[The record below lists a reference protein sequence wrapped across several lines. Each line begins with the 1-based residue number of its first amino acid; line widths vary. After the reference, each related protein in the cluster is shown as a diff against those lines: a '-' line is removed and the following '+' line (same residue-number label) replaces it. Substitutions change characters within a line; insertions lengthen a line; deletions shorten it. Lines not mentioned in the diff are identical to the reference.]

1 MKNKSYYK
9 LSDDEKEIIK
19 KVQGRTITEYD
30 LQTIVGAN
38 KQYDFIAVQDMM
50 YMVEDLL
57 NEIGRLEEEKEEIIQ
72 DRNDNY
78 KRLSYE
84 EMGWQ

>member
-19 KVQGRTITEYD
+19 NVQKRTITEYD
-30 LQTIVGAN
+30 LQN
-38 KQYDFIAVQDMM
+38 DFIAVQDMM

-57 NEIGRLEEEKEEIIQ
+57 NEISRLEEEKEEIIQ

>member
-19 KVQGRTITEYD
+19 NVQGRTITEYD
-30 LQTIVGAN
+30 LHN
-38 KQYDFIAVQDMM
+38 DFIAVQDMM

-57 NEIGRLEEEKEEIIQ
+57 NEISRLEEEKEEIIQ

>member
-30 LQTIVGAN
+30 LQN
-38 KQYDFIAVQDMM
+38 DFIAIQDMM

-57 NEIGRLEEEKEEIIQ
+57 NEISRLEEEKEEIIQ

>member
-1 MKNKSYYK
+1 MKDKMYYK

-19 KVQGRTITEYD
+19 KVQKRTITEYD
-30 LQTIVGAN
+30 IQN
-38 KQYDFIAVQDMM
+38 DFINVEHIM

-57 NEIGRLEEEKEEIIQ
+57 NEIDRLEEELEEEIQ
-72 DRNDNY
+72 DKNDNY
-78 KRLSYE
+78 RRLSYE

>member
-1 MKNKSYYK
+1 MKDKMYYK

-19 KVQGRTITEYD
+19 KVQKRTITEYD
-30 LQTIVGAN
+30 IQNG
-38 KQYDFIAVQDMM
+38 FINVEHIM

-57 NEIGRLEEEKEEIIQ
+57 NEIDRLEEELEEEIQ
-72 DRNDNY
+72 DKNDNY
-78 KRLSYE
+78 RRLSYE

>member
-19 KVQGRTITEYD
+19 KVQGRTITEYE
-30 LQTIVGAN
+30 LQN
-38 KQYDFIAVQDMM
+38 DFIAVQDMM

-57 NEIGRLEEEKEEIIQ
+57 NEISRLEEEKEEIIQ

>member
-1 MKNKSYYK
+1 MKDKMYYK

-19 KVQGRTITEYD
+19 KVQERTITEYD
-30 LQTIVGAN
+30 IQN
-38 KQYDFIAVQDMM
+38 DFINVEHIM

-57 NEIGRLEEEKEEIIQ
+57 NEIDRLEEELEEEIQ
-72 DRNDNY
+72 DKNDNY
-78 KRLSYE
+78 RRLSYS

>member
-1 MKNKSYYK
+1 MKDKMYYK

-19 KVQGRTITEYD
+19 KVQKRTITEYD
-30 LQTIVGAN
+30 IQN
-38 KQYDFIAVQDMM
+38 DFINVEHIM

-57 NEIGRLEEEKEEIIQ
+57 NEIDRLEEELEEEIQ
-72 DRNDNY
+72 DKNDNY

-84 EMGWQ
+84 EMGW

>member
-1 MKNKSYYK
+1 MKGKSYYK

-19 KVQGRTITEYD
+19 KVQKRTITEYD
-30 LQTIVGAN
+30 IQN
-38 KQYDFIAVQDMM
+38 DFINVEHIM

-57 NEIGRLEEEKEEIIQ
+57 NEIDRLEEELEEEIQ
-72 DRNDNY
+72 DKNDNY

-84 EMGWQ
+84 EMGW

>member
-9 LSDDEKEIIK
+9 LSDDEKEIVK

-30 LQTIVGAN
+30 IQN
-38 KQYDFIAVQDMM
+38 DFIAVQDMM

-57 NEIGRLEEEKEEIIQ
+57 NEISRLEEEKEEIIQ